1 VAHARPRRHPRVDG
15 TLGMPDTDTGSTLV
29 IMTETTP
36 LAVNHWARAERSA
49 LAELLEQVGP
59 EAPTLCEG
67 WATRDL
73 AAHLVIRESR
83 VDAAVGIAVPA
94 LAGYT
99 QKVQDKAAAQ
109 PWATL
114 VDKVRN
120 GPPKF
125 SMMRA
130 EKVDGAAN
138 TIEFFVHHEDVRR
151 AADGWEPRALDPRFE
166 EVLWD
171 RLKTFAPRLMKSSSF
186 GIQFSTPD
194 GRTFTVK
201 DGPEAVIVTGE
212 VADLTLF
219 AYGRKA
225 VNVEFHGTDEA
236 VAAVSS
242 GSFGI

>member
-1 VAHARPRRHPRVDG
+1 
-15 TLGMPDTDTGSTLV
+15 
-29 IMTETTP
+29 
-36 LAVNHWARAERSA
+36 
-49 LAELLEQVGP
+49 
-59 EAPTLCEG
+59 
-67 WATRDL
+67 
-73 AAHLVIRESR
+73 
-83 VDAAVGIAVPA
+83 
-94 LAGYT
+94 
-99 QKVQDKAAAQ
+99 
-109 PWATL
+109 
-114 VDKVRN
+114 
-120 GPPKF
+120 
-125 SMMRA
+125 MRA

-151 AADGWEPRALDPRFE
+151 AAEGWEPRSLDPRFDA
-166 EVLWD
+166 VLWD

-201 DGPEAVIVTGE
+201 DGPDAVIVTGE

-219 AYGRKA
+219 AYGRKS